1 MVSDAVIA
9 SVEESRVTAVKMNKV
24 YTNFYDPFLF
34 FNGAAISMLYNL
46 DTLSNVVEYYKLAE
60 RSYTECPPM
69 TVDPSKTYTATLHT
83 DKGDIV
89 IELYADKAPWAVNSF
104 VFLAQNGWYDGASFY
119 RVITGF
125 LAQAGDP
132 SNSGLGSP
140 GYSYSD
146 ELDPTLHF
154 DKPGVLAMANSG
166 PDTNGSQ
173 FFITYT
179 AVPSLDGKYTIFG
192 QVISG
197 LDVLNMLRPRDPD
210 SDAILLPPDPINS
223 ITIEV
228 K

>member
-1 MVSDAVIA
+1 VKRVDD
-9 SVEESRVTAVKMNKV
+9 SRIVAVKMNKV

-34 FNGAAISMLYNL
+34 FNGAAISLLYNL
-46 DTLSNVVEYYKLAE
+46 DSLSSVVEYYKLPE

-69 TVDPSKTYTATLHT
+69 TVDPTKTYTATLHT

-89 IELYADKAPWAVNSF
+89 IELYPDKAPWAVNSF
-104 VFLAQNGWYDGASFY
+104 VFLVQNGWYDGSAFY

-125 LAQAGDP
+125 VAQTGDP

-140 GYSYSD
+140 GYSFTD
-146 ELDPTLHF
+146 ELDPSLHF
-154 DKPGVLAMANSG
+154 DKPGVVAMTNSG
-166 PDTNGSQ
+166 ADTNGSQ
-173 FFITYT
+173 FFITYS
-179 AVPSLDGKYTIFG
+179 AVPSMDGKYTIFG

-197 LDVLNMLRPRDPD
+197 MDVLNMMRPRDPSTD
-210 SDAILLPPDPINS
+210 SILLPPDPINS